1 MTGIEAA
8 AAVLILT
15 NLVLLA
21 RRSIW
26 NFAFAIAGVT
36 LYAWV
41 FWEAKLY
48 SDALLQGFFLA
59 LNIYGWWSWS
69 AAKAVEGEVVVER
82 MTAPARA
89 LTLAGIAA
97 ATGGWGW
104 LMHRFT
110 DAAAPWL
117 DAGVAMTSVAAQILL
132 TRRLIE
138 NWWLWIAVNAMS
150 IILYASRGLYPTL
163 ALYVLI
169 LGLSV
174 WSLIEWRRA
183 ERGRDAARAASIQP
197 LSI

>member
-1 MTGIEAA
+1 MTAIEGVSAA
-8 AAVLILT
+8 LILA

-26 NFAFAIAGVT
+26 NFPFAIAGVT
-36 LYAWV
+36 LYSWV

-48 SDALLQGFFLA
+48 SDALLQGFFLV
-59 LNIYGWWSWS
+59 LNLYGWLSWS
-69 AAKAVEGEVVVER
+69 AARAAQGEVVVER
-82 MTAPARA
+82 MTTPARG
-89 LTLAGIAA
+89 LTLAGIVF
-97 ATGGWGW
+97 ATGSWGW

-110 DAAAPWL
+110 DAASPWL

-132 TRRLIE
+132 TQRKIE

-150 IILYASRGLYPTL
+150 IALYASRGLYPTL

-174 WSLIEWRRA
+174 WSLIEWMRA
-183 ERGRDAARAASIQP
+183 ERRRVQTGGDAAGVVF
-197 LSI
+197 